1 MHGGHYEIE
10 IDQWTYV
17 VPDRAIL
24 PAAPNPSGRAV
35 VCYSCDTGP
44 LDGKEDHSEL
54 FVLSRQQALS

>member
-24 PAAPNPSGRAV
+24 HAAPNPSGKAV
-35 VCYSCDTGP
+35 VCYSYDTGP
-44 LDGKEDHSEL
+44 LEPTEDPL
-54 FVLSRQQALS
+54 RIFCFVPPATLS